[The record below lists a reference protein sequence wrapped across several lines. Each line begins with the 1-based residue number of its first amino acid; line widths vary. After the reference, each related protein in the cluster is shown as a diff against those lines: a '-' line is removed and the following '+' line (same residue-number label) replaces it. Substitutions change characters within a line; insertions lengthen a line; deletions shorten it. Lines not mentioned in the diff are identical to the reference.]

1 VDKIVGETDACLA
14 IATCDFASLA
24 RQAFPPTHGGAMT
37 GEAAIRIR
45 GVSHRFG
52 EAGDVRNVRALRDT
66 SLEVVRGELMC
77 LIGPSGCG
85 KSTLLNIMGGLMAP
99 TAGEVEVLG
108 KRVTAP
114 MPRDIAFVFQENALF
129 PWNTVLENVDLGMV
143 FQGVP
148 RAERATRARRSLE
161 AVGLNEFAQHYPAQ
175 LSGGM
180 RQRAALARALSLETG
195 ILLMDE
201 PFGALDEQTRMILG
215 EDLSVLLSRT
225 DKTIVFVTHSL
236 GEATFLADRVAV
248 FSARPGT
255 IKELITVDEPHP
267 RKPEFV
273 TSAKFTA
280 IRNQLYG
287 LLHDEIRKTMAETVV
302 PSSSEPE

>member
-1 VDKIVGETDACLA
+1 MGG
-14 IATCDFASLA
+14 
-24 RQAFPPTHGGAMT
+24 RQGPRRIITFPSDGMT
-37 GEAAIRIR
+37 TNEVAIRVV

-52 EAGDVRNVRALRDT
+52 EETDIRHVRALRDT
-66 SLEVVRGELMC
+66 SLDIVHGELIC

-85 KSTLLNIMGGLMAP
+85 KSTLLNIMGGLLRP
-99 TAGEVEVLG
+99 TAGRVEVFG
-108 KRVTAP
+108 KSVRGP

-129 PWNTVLENVDLGMV
+129 PWNTVAENVDLGML

-148 RAERATRARRSLE
+148 RAERGTRARRALE
-161 AVGLNEFAQHYPAQ
+161 AIGLHDFADHYPGQ

-215 EDLSVLLSRT
+215 EDLSLLLARAN
-225 DKTIVFVTHSL
+225 KTIVFVTHSL

-248 FSARPGT
+248 FSARPGS
-255 IKELITVDEPHP
+255 IKQLIAVDEPHP

-273 TSAKFTA
+273 TSAKFAT
-280 IRNQLYG
+280 IRNALYG
-287 LLHDEIRKTMAETVV
+287 LLHDEIRKTMAESAA
-302 PSSSEPE
+302 PGPEPRA

>member
-1 VDKIVGETDACLA
+1 
-14 IATCDFASLA
+14 
-24 RQAFPPTHGGAMT
+24 MT
-37 GEAAIRIR
+37 SRDAAIRIR
-45 GVSHRFG
+45 GVSHQFG
-52 EAGDVRNVRALRDT
+52 EAGDKQFVRALADT
-66 SLEVVRGELMC
+66 SLDIARGELLC

-85 KSTLLNIMGGLMAP
+85 KSTLLNVIGGLMTP
-99 TAGEVEVLG
+99 SRGSVDVAGKPVRGPL
-108 KRVTAP
+108 P
-114 MPRDIAFVFQENALF
+114 NDISYVFQENALF
-129 PWNTVLENVDLGMV
+129 PWNTVFENVMLGML

-148 RAERATRARRSLE
+148 KSEREGRARRSLE
-161 AVGLNEFAQHYPAQ
+161 AVGLAEFAHHYPAQ

-225 DKTIVFVTHSL
+225 DKAIVFVTHSL
-236 GEATFLADRVAV
+236 GEAVFLADRVAV

-255 IKELITVDEPHP
+255 IKQVISVDESHP
-267 RKPEFV
+267 RNPDFV

-280 IRNQLYG
+280 LRNELYG
-287 LLHDEIRKTMAETVV
+287 LLHDEIRKAV
-302 PSSSEPE
+302 SESASAREAGGGGRVS